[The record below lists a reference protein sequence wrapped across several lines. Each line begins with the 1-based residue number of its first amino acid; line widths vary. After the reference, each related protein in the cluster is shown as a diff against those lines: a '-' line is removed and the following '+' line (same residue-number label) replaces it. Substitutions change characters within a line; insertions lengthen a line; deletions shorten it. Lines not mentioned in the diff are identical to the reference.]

1 MKLVNYLICI
11 AELCV
16 IGCNRS
22 LLFSKS
28 SALGCLAAEHLPKP
42 KAALPVACLC
52 IYPSDTDR
60 AAASNLSIL
69 LSLFSIKCFRRI
81 SCFRGLSTSLQVCH
95 SASMH
100 MHADQPAV
108 YRSGT
113 VVTKSPTLCELA
125 LNHCDYASYM
135 SITV

>member
-28 SALGCLAAEHLPKP
+28 SALGCLDAEHLPKP
-42 KAALPVACLC
+42 KAALPVAHLY
-52 IYPSDTDR
+52 IYPSDTD
-60 AAASNLSIL
+60 SCSFQSLYPTF
-69 LSLFSIKCFRRI
+69 LFSQSSVSEGFHVP
-81 SCFRGLSTSLQVCH
+81 GLSTSLKVCH

-113 VVTKSPTLCELA
+113 AVTKSPTLSELA

-135 SITV
+135 SITM